1 MQSLSPQQGKATQG
15 DYVHVLSVA
24 AVSMDQCRHL
34 FLVADF
40 ISKIF
45 GVSIP
50 SLPSHKNLR

>member
-1 MQSLSPQQGKATQG
+1 MRSLLPQQGKATQG

-34 FLVADF
+34 SLVADF

-45 GVSIP
+45 G
-50 SLPSHKNLR
+50 SLYPHYLHIRI